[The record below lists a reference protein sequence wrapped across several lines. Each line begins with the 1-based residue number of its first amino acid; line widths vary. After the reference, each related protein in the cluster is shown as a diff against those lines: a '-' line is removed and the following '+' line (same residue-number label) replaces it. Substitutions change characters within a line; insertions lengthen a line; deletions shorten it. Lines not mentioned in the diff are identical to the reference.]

1 MAVTAEILTTKGTDD
16 YRTHALRVIQGV
28 RGRSVS
34 DMVAAVN
41 RGFSI
46 GNVERLVKRYEI
58 PESYLIAVMHISPS
72 TFRRRKLAGRLNADE
87 SDRLV
92 RIAGLYGMAEDIL
105 GNAQSAAGWMREPN
119 RGLGGKTPT
128 AYAVTEVGAREVED
142 LLGRLA
148 HGITA

>member
-16 YRTHALRVIQGV
+16 YRTHALRVIRGM

-34 DMVAAVN
+34 EMVAVVN
-41 RGFSI
+41 RGFPI
-46 GNVERLVKRYEI
+46 GTVERLMKRYGI
-58 PESYLIAVMHISPS
+58 PESYLVEVMHISPS
-72 TFRRRKLAGRLNADE
+72 TYRRRKRSGRLSADE

-92 RIAGLYGMAEDIL
+92 RIAGLYAMAEDVL
-105 GNAQSAAGWMREPN
+105 GDSVSSANWMREPN
-119 RGLGGKTPT
+119 RSLGGETPA

-148 HGITA
+148 HGISA

>member
-1 MAVTAEILTTKGTDD
+1 MAATVESLIPKGTGD
-16 YRTHALRVIQGV
+16 YRTHALRVIQGM

-46 GNVERLVKRYEI
+46 GNVERLMKRYGI
-58 PESYLIAVMHISPS
+58 SESYLVEVMHISPS
-72 TFRRRKLAGRLNADE
+72 TYRRRKRSGRISADE

-105 GNAQSAAGWMREPN
+105 GNAESAAGWMREPN
-119 RGLGGKTPT
+119 RGLGGKTPA
-128 AYAVTEVGAREVED
+128 AYSVTEVGAREVED